1 MSEMLRIDN
10 LSFSYKKKVKRE
22 VKETKIFDSLSF
34 SIEEGSFVGLIGSSG
49 AGKSTL
55 LSLIVGILYPDNG
68 RIILNNEDITDLTIQ
83 SKDISYIFQKPVLY
97 PHLTV
102 YQNIRMG
109 LYSYKVSEE
118 EKDIA
123 VKKMLKTIGLTSKL
137 NFKPRHLSGGEQELV
152 ALAKALIREPKIL
165 LLDEPFASL
174 DEENKKKPLEMLRT
188 LRKEHNTTVL
198 MSSNRFKEVSN
209 GDKIILIND
218 GKIIFDGE
226 PIEMIRSENL
236 SIKSFV
242 E

>member
-209 GDKIILIND
+209 GDKIILIDD

>member
-1 MSEMLRIDN
+1 MSEMLRIDS

-22 VKETKIFDSLSF
+22 VKETKIFDNLSF

-55 LSLIVGILYPDNG
+55 LSLITGILYPDNG

-83 SKDISYIFQKPVLY
+83 SRDISYIFQKPVLY

-137 NFKPRHLSGGEQELV
+137 NFKPRHLSDGEQELV

-174 DEENKKKPLEMLRT
+174 DEENKKKSLEMLRT

-209 GDKIILIND
+209 GDKIILIDD